1 MNAGRTS
8 GARGAIPRDRGEQ
21 GVALVL
27 ALLFVV
33 LLTALVVDFTYELQV
48 DASQVGAQAD
58 RFEAY
63 VAAKSAVSAGM
74 GLLAMDLL
82 LSEDLVATG
91 AVTGEFD
98 SYEDAWAVGIPMAP
112 LNKALYQTTV
122 TDEYGKLN
130 LNALIVREPGGEAE
144 VIFAP
149 LEERLRAFFEL
160 RELTETSPD
169 AVVDA
174 IIDWLDSD
182 DEPEP
187 DGVETEYYMQLDP
200 PFMAKNGPM
209 DSIEELLL
217 IPGITPEVY
226 YGDPDKDQLPL
237 SDLLTVHGHPQGR
250 VNVNTAPFEVL
261 MAHFMVDDRFPGDPA
276 AMAEDLFRHL
286 DEFGPFTSL
295 EQLQQANYLPTPE
308 EQQQQQQQGDQQQN
322 ENENEDEN
330 DPDNPPLPVE
340 PPMLDVLSYVFR
352 IDGDGEAGNAM
363 VRVQAYVWRDTV
375 ASGAGN
381 MFRVID
387 WNVIQ

>member
-1 MNAGRTS
+1 MNAVR
-8 GARGAIPRDRGEQ
+8 EEN

-58 RFEAY
+58 SFEAY
-63 VAAKSAVSAGM
+63 LAAKSGVAAGM

-98 SYEDAWAVGIPMAP
+98 SYEDAWGVGIPMAP

-130 LNALIVREPGGEAE
+130 LNALIVREPGTDQE

-174 IIDWLDSD
+174 IIDWLDSND
-182 DEPEP
+182 ETEPE
-187 DGVETEYYMQLDP
+187 GIETDFYMQLDP
-200 PFMAKNGPM
+200 PYMAKNGPM

-226 YGDPDKDQLPL
+226 YGDPEKDQLPL
-237 SDLLTVHGHPQGR
+237 HDLLTVHGHPQGR
-250 VNVNTAPFEVL
+250 VNVNTAPYEVL
-261 MAHFMVDDRFPGDPA
+261 MAHFMVDERLPGDPA
-276 AMAEDLFRHL
+276 AMAEDVFRHL
-286 DEFGPFTSL
+286 EEFGPFTSI
-295 EQLQQANYLPTPE
+295 EQLQQANYLPSPE
-308 EQQQQQQQGDQQQN
+308 EQQPQQN
-322 ENENEDEN
+322 EQQEEENQDDD
-330 DPDNPPLPVE
+330 DPNAPALPAPE

-375 ASGAGN
+375 PSGAGN